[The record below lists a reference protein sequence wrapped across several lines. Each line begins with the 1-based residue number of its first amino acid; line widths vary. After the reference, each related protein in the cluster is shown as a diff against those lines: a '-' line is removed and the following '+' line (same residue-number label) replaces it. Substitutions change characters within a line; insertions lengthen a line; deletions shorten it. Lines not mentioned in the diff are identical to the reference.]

1 MFYPTLEN
9 RCLVC
14 MNDEEDEITE
24 AIKDCD
30 PDDVVEMLTEWLNE
44 KGYCVETRQLDQ
56 FLADKGVVRKI
67 SEDDMGG
74 GAPAAGLTTLGNVG
88 GMGNPTPPTNDGT
101 NAGFYDDTKSGSG
114 DKFSS
119 LTVGTQAAGSKNKKK
134 KGYKSLIS
142 YLDFVAKKA
151 PKK

>member
-14 MNDEEDEITE
+14 MDDEKNEIDE
-24 AIKDCD
+24 AIKDCG

-44 KGYCVETRQLDQ
+44 KSYCVETRQLDK
-56 FLADKGVVRKI
+56 FLADKGIVRKI

-74 GAPAAGLTTLGNVG
+74 GAPAPGLATLGNVG
-88 GMGNPTPPTNDGT
+88 GMGNPTAPTNGGT
-101 NAGFYDDTKSGSG
+101 NAGFYDATKSGSG
-114 DKFSS
+114 DKFAS
-119 LTVGTQAAGSKNKKK
+119 LSVGTQAAGSKNKKK